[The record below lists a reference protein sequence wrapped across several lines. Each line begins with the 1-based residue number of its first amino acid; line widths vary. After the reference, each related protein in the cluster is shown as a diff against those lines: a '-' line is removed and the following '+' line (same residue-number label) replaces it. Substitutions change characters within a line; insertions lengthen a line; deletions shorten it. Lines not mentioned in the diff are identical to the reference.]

1 MTYTLGR
8 RLLGGEIV
16 TALIVTLGL
25 FAGLMVIAMAP
36 GVLWGEVP
44 DRRGEAPS
52 RRTDSTTH
60 HER

>member
-1 MTYTLGR
+1 M
-8 RLLGGEIV
+8 